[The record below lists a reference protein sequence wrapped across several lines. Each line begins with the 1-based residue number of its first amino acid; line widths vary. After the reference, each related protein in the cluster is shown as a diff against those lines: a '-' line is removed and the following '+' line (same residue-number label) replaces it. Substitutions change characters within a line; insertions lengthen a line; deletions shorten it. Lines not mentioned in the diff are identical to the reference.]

1 MQQNSPPKSGAGVGV
16 PDSQVHEQLEEARA
30 EAVQGVFS
38 WGKCLRHQ
46 KQKRFKWSKSNGT
59 PSRPNL
65 MPQTSPIFRG

>member
-1 MQQNSPPKSGAGVGV
+1 MQQNFPPKSGAGVGV

-46 KQKRFKWSKSNGT
+46 KQKRFK
-59 PSRPNL
+59 
-65 MPQTSPIFRG
+65 